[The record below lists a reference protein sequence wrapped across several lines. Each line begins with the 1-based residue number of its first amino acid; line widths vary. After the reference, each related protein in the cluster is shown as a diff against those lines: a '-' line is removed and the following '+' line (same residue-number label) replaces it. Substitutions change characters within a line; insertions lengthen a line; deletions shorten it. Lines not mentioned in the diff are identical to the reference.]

1 MRNCNLG
8 VKIIKEKTK
17 EYTFIQDGLHLEHAG
32 NKPPVDNKNVKSER
46 EYTLREDAKVN
57 HLRHKSKI
65 TGGHNKQGHSPVY
78 E

>member
-1 MRNCNLG
+1 MRNCKLG
-8 VKIIKEKTK
+8 VKIIKEKTR
-17 EYTFIQDGLHLEHAG
+17 EYTFIQDGMHLEHSG
-32 NKPPVDNKNVKSER
+32 NTRSADNKNVKPER

-57 HLRHKSKI
+57 HLKHKSKM